1 MLPIW
6 LYGSHT
12 CEDTAITRD
21 RLSALGIRFIERD
34 KEDDASVAA
43 LLEKHNAGMQRTPT
57 LVIGDDEIII
67 AEPTM
72 EQLEDSLIQ
81 AGYIFDAP
89 GLRRFDSKQYLP
101 EYSALAAIPP
111 AASGVKASQALYF
124 FAHTEACR
132 VCQGYAK
139 QIATQNNQLAQQNI
153 RLQIVLHANLDQAK
167 KWAKEFAANAVV
179 LIDGD
184 GEFKRQAANRF
195 PDTWDIR
202 TGGVWLMLV
211 DAQDDTIRAGA
222 YAADAGGLV
231 APGEIVRWVAAQK

>member
-21 RLSALGIRFIERD
+21 RLNALGIRFIERD
-34 KEDDASVAA
+34 KEDNESVAA
-43 LLEKHNAGMQRTPT
+43 LLEKYNAGMQRTPT
-57 LVIGDDEIII
+57 LVIGADEIVI

-72 EQLEDSLIQ
+72 EQLEDLLIQ
-81 AGYIFDAP
+81 AGYIFEAP

-101 EYSALAAIPP
+101 ENSMLATIRP
-111 AASGVKASQALYF
+111 AVSGIQSSKTLYF

-132 VCQGYAK
+132 VCQGYAR
-139 QIATQNNQLAQQNI
+139 QIVIQNNQLAKHNV
-153 RLQIVLHANLDQAK
+153 RLQIVLRANLDQAK
-167 KWAKEFAANAVV
+167 KWAKEFAADAVV

-184 GEFKRQAANRF
+184 GEFKRQAADRF

-211 DAQDDTIRAGA
+211 DSQDDAIQAGT

-231 APGEIVRWVAAQK
+231 APSEIVRYIAGQK